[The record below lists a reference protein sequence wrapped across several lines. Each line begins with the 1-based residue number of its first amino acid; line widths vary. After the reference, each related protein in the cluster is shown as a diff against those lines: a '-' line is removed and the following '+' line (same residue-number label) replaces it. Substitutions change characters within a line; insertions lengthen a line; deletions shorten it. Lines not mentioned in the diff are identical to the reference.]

1 MTMSD
6 LRVVHFRR
14 LYSLL
19 SETFIADPI
28 EEMHRRG
35 VNTTVLTLVQ
45 FKEGRT
51 TTVPVRA
58 RIQAPKFVRTGRAL
72 RDGLTLTFRVSQPD
86 IMIWKIIRPWLR
98 HQLKDLKP
106 DVIQAHFGPDGCLIA
121 PIAAELGIPLLVTF
135 YGYDVSSLVHQA
147 GPVWRRR
154 YGQMFGYAQAYR
166 AISSHIAK
174 RIEQFGAD
182 RSLIHILPPGVRVEE
197 FSVPDRSHHRDIHC
211 VHVGRLTAKK
221 GPVLL
226 VRAFGRAVKMIGDA
240 CALRLSIV
248 GDGELREETERE
260 IERLRLGDRITMLGA
275 VSHAKIAEIMQSA
288 DIYTQHCV
296 TAEDGDMEGLGVVF
310 AEASACG
317 LPVVSTRHNGIP
329 DVVLHDDTGMLCE
342 EHDLDAMARHIV
354 TLARSPEL
362 RRQMGTSGRAHIEK
376 NFNLDLCVQREID
389 LLREIAGMHRRRAH
403 ESIIVPPDTGGA
415 PAPSPM
421 P

>member
-1 MTMSD
+1 MSD
-6 LRVVHFRR
+6 LHVLHFRR

-35 VNTTVLTLVQ
+35 IRTSVLTLVQ

-72 RDGLTLTFRVSQPD
+72 RNGLTLTFRVSQPD

-98 HQLKDLKP
+98 RQLKDLRP

-154 YGQMFGYAQAYR
+154 YGHMFGYAQAFR
-166 AISSHIAK
+166 AISSHIAR
-174 RIEQFGAD
+174 RIEEFGAD
-182 RSLIHILPPGVRVEE
+182 PALIHILPPGVRVGE
-197 FSVPDRSHHRDIHC
+197 FTVPDRTGRPDIHC

-226 VRAFGRAVKMIGDA
+226 VRAFDRAVQRLGDEH
-240 CALRLSIV
+240 ALRLSIV
-248 GDGELREETERE
+248 GDGELRDETEQE
-260 IERLRLGDRITMLGA
+260 IRRLGHGDRITMLGA
-275 VSHAKIAEIMQSA
+275 VPHAKIAEIMQSA

-296 TAEDGDMEGLGVVF
+296 TAKDGDMEGLGVVF

-317 LPVVSTRHNGIP
+317 LPIVSTRHNGIP
-329 DVVLHDDTGMLCE
+329 DVVLHGQTGILCE
-342 EHDLDAMARHIV
+342 EHDIEATAQAIA

-362 RRQMGTSGRAHIEK
+362 RAQMGHAGRAHIER
-376 NFNLDLCVQREID
+376 NFNLDLCVEREIK
-389 LLREIAGMHRRRAH
+389 LLREIAGMRRHHARTK
-403 ESIIVPPDTGGA
+403 IIAEPATDGA
-415 PAPSPM
+415 PAASPT